1 MSPHAAG
8 VDTGRSM
15 HSLVRRQKG
24 MPVDTDDKT
33 PASLGETAE

>member
-8 VDTGRSM
+8 VDRGM

-24 MPVDTDDKT
+24 MDTDGKT